1 MHYFTVDSSAVYFT
15 TPRAGTRAFFGDTF
29 DVEQSFKDFFAFD
42 DNFPAFTIGV
52 PDVLLR
58 KSVKARQRMNDLL
71 VHLYALVKPARRVLM
86 AGGTHDTQ
94 RGAHKGRTRR
104 PAS

>member
-1 MHYFTVDSSAVYFT
+1 M
-15 TPRAGTRAFFGDTF
+15 
-29 DVEQSFKDFFAFD
+29 EQSFKDFFAFD

-71 VHLYALVKPARRVLM
+71 VHLYALAKPARFDGWWHSRH
-86 AGGTHDTQ
+86 T
-94 RGAHKGRTRR
+94 TRR
-104 PAS
+104 T